1 MKNKIADY
9 LNRRDMSQRELA
21 ERVMCTEVSMSRYIS
36 GAREPKVSIA
46 IRIAKVL
53 RADIY
58 DVFPETWKVG
68 QDEAKS

>member
-21 ERVMCTEVSMSRYIS
+21 ERVMCTEVYMSRYIS

-68 QDEAKS
+68 QDG